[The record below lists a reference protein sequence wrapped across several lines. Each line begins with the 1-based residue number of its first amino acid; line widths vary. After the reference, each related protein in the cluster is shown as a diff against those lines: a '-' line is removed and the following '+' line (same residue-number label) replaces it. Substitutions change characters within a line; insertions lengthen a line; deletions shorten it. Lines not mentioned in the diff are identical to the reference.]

1 MEIFLPLFIFLY
13 LGLNVGIGWW
23 ASRWIKTSSDFAVA
37 GRNLPLFLASSA
49 MFATWFGSETMLGAS
64 SVFAEQGVIGI
75 IEEPF
80 GAALCLFLVGAF
92 FARPLYRKNILTFND
107 YYRERYGAKV
117 EFLSAIVMIPSYFG
131 WIAAQL
137 IAMSIIL
144 NVLIGVPLFWG
155 IIICALVVVIYTYI
169 GGMWAVSITDSI
181 QTVVIVVGLLFFAVQ
196 MVHLVGG
203 FDKIIASTPK
213 GFFRFYPKADVHS
226 IAEYIVAW
234 ITIGLGAIPQQDIF
248 QRVAAAKSENTA
260 VRASFLSSLMYI
272 VVASLP
278 LLIGLCGRILYPEL
292 LRENAQMLLPQIVIQ
307 HGSLFLQVMFFGALL
322 SAIMSTAS
330 GAMLA
335 PATVV
340 GENLIKPRYPHLTD
354 KQLLS
359 VMRLSLVGI
368 AISSGIMANL
378 QSNIYELVALSA
390 TFGLVSL
397 FVPLV
402 AGLYWQRANQ
412 LGAICAMLAGML
424 CWIFFMVFPVGFPE
438 QLLGLLASILGM
450 ILGSLLSNHPPISTK
465 PS

>member
-1 MEIFLPLFIFLY
+1 MWLPIFIFLY
-13 LGLNVGIGWW
+13 LSLNIGIGWW
-23 ASRWIKTSSDFAVA
+23 ASRWIKTSSDFAIA

-64 SVFAEQGVIGI
+64 SVFAEKGIIGV

-92 FARPLYRKNILTFND
+92 FARPLYRKKILTFND
-107 YYRERYGAKV
+107 YYRARYGTLV
-117 EFLSAIVMIPSYFG
+117 EFISAIIMIPSYFG

-144 NVLIGVPLFWG
+144 NVLIGLPLFWG
-155 IIICALVVVIYTYI
+155 ILLCAVVVVIYTYI

-181 QTVVIVVGLLFFAVQ
+181 QTVIIIVGLLFFAVQ
-196 MVHLVGG
+196 MVNLVGG
-203 FDKIIASTPK
+203 FDKVIASTPK

-260 VRASFLSSLMYI
+260 VRASYLSSLMYLVI
-272 VVASLP
+272 ASLP
-278 LLIGLCGRILYPEL
+278 LLIGLCGGILYPEL
-292 LRENAQMLLPQIVIQ
+292 LKENAQMLLPQIVIQ
-307 HGSLFLQVMFFGALL
+307 HGNLFLQVLFFGALL

-340 GENLIKPRYPHLTD
+340 AENLIKPRYPALTD
-354 KQLLS
+354 KQLLRI
-359 VMRLSLVGI
+359 MRFSLVGI
-368 AISSGIMANL
+368 AVSSAIMANL
-378 QSNIYELVALSA
+378 QRNIYDLVAQSA

-402 AGLYWQRANQ
+402 AGLYWKPANQ
-412 LGAICAMLAGML
+412 VGALSAMVLGMSV
-424 CWIFFMVFPVGFPE
+424 WIFFTFLPIGFPE
-438 QLLGLLASILGM
+438 QLLGLFASILGM
-450 ILGSLLSNHPPISTK
+450 LLGSLLTK
-465 PS
+465 K